1 MSIFIIF
8 HTAFH
13 LKYLLKLGL
22 TKIILFETLMAV
34 FDKRVKMRDNQVRF
48 SCCPLKFTE
57 QICDPHD
64 DDKVARGKAPTTN
77 SFTQQ
82 IIFRGGFRIGGLGA
96 RSQDFWYQ
104 DIFRLNLGTSR
115 CPVVCV
121 LKLNSDR

>member
-8 HTAFH
+8 YTAFH

-34 FDKRVKMRDNQVRF
+34 FDIRVKMRDNQVRF

-64 DDKVARGKAPTTN
+64 DDKVARVKAPTTK

-82 IIFRGGFRIGGLGA
+82 VIFRGGFKI
-96 RSQDFWYQ
+96 
-104 DIFRLNLGTSR
+104 
-115 CPVVCV
+115 
-121 LKLNSDR
+121 